1 VTVTNSDTPSPAP
14 TCRATSWFD
23 TERTVKIILLDVAG
37 GDRHDFFD
45 VPLVKAA
52 LKE

>member
-1 VTVTNSDTPSPAP
+1 L
-14 TCRATSWFD
+14 D

-37 GDRHDFFD
+37 RDRHDFFD